1 MLRPVIRLVLFD
13 IDGTLIQT
21 GGAGR
26 KAFDRAFSLEFE
38 VENAAADIN
47 FAGRTDTGILNDFFA
62 SHRISPTADNYRRFF
77 RSYTHLLDFF
87 LAQDKGDILPGVSG
101 LLRDLLGMN
110 DRPAIGL
117 LTGNTRLGAQIK
129 LRHHRLWHFF
139 ETGAFG
145 CEHADRNEIARI
157 AHRRGTRF
165 TNTNLRGEEI
175 LVIGD
180 TTRDI
185 DCANRI
191 GARCLAV
198 ATGGDS
204 LEDLRDHGPTWAV
217 DDLTQIG
224 LQEVCS

>member
-1 MLRPVIRLVLFD
+1 MVRLVLFD

-21 GGAGR
+21 DGAGI
-26 KAFDRAFSLEFE
+26 KAFDRAFALGFE
-38 VENAAADIN
+38 VENAAAEIN
-47 FAGRTDTGILNDFFA
+47 FSGRTDTGILEDLFS
-62 SHRISPTADNYRRFF
+62 SHGVEPSWENFQRFF
-77 RSYTHLLDFF
+77 HAYTHLLDFY
-87 LAQDKGDILPGVSG
+87 LSQSKGEILPGVNG

-110 DRPAIGL
+110 ERPAIGL
-117 LTGNTRLGAQIK
+117 LTGNHRLGAQIK

-165 TNTNLRGEEI
+165 TNADLTGDEI

-185 DCANRI
+185 DCANAI
-191 GARCLAV
+191 GARSLAV
-198 ATGGDS
+198 ATGGCD
-204 LEDLRDHGPTWAV
+204 LDELRDHNPTWAV
-217 DDLTQIG
+217 DDLTRIHLSEICG
-224 LQEVCS
+224 